1 MIGKAEKNMSI
12 ILIIYCIMPIGFVL
26 DHYYQFPQGLYE
38 IYLGL
43 YITIGV
49 IILTLKRNQI
59 PIIKKYLT
67 PKTIYN
73 IVGIGSCLFIVLSVI
88 KHFVFLPN
96 WFTTGFISSY
106 YLCNVIA
113 ITIYISVK
121 RNNKQL

>member
-1 MIGKAEKNMSI
+1 
-12 ILIIYCIMPIGFVL
+12 MPIGFVL

-67 PKTIYN
+67 QKQ
-73 IVGIGSCLFIVLSVI
+73 
-88 KHFVFLPN
+88 
-96 WFTTGFISSY
+96 
-106 YLCNVIA
+106 
-113 ITIYISVK
+113 YII
-121 RNNKQL
+121 LLG